1 MSALCHGR
9 ERARWHPG
17 WDVSVRGGWD
27 PPCHQCHS
35 VCSQGN
41 AALTSAPTEFRQVTG
56 CPVAEAIDSHPVS
69 DYPPLS
75 SSKNPH
81 RLEAALYSRFR
92 GRSLEDWR
100 QIKLSWQQEP
110 TKVLKSVTAV
120 HWYDVHYQFLS
131 KYTKRLASIHCFVH
145 RYPFWRNAALP
156 AVRPTLRTSLYRQ

>member
-1 MSALCHGR
+1 MPALCHGR

-41 AALTSAPTEFRQVTG
+41 AALTSVPAEFRQVTG
-56 CPVAEAIDSHPVS
+56 CSVAEAIDSHLVS

-81 RLEAALYSRFR
+81 RLEAALYLSFR

-100 QIKLSWQQEP
+100 QSKTRLTARANKSSEIGYSGALIRCTLSI
-110 TKVLKSVTAV
+110 
-120 HWYDVHYQFLS
+120 LS
-131 KYTKRLASIHCFVH
+131 KYTKRLATIHCFVH

-156 AVRPTLRTSLYRQ
+156 PVRPTLRTSLYRQ